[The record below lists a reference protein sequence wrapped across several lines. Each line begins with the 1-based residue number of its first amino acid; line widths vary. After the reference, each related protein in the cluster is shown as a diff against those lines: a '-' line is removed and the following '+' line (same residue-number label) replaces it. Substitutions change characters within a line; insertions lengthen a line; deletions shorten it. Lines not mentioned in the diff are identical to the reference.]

1 MRAGKFFILLTLV
14 GVAAEA
20 GEVIDVGKY
29 QVQGSMRGPEVQYI
43 DSDRVDVNTAS
54 KIVQDQLKAME
65 SELLTHQMPG
75 ETGLRRSK

>member
-1 MRAGKFFILLTLV
+1 MRRLLLLISAVTSLS
-14 GVAAEA
+14 GFA

-54 KIVQDQLKAME
+54 KIVQEQLKAME

-75 ETGLRRSK
+75 EPGLRRAK

>member
-1 MRAGKFFILLTLV
+1 MRLTIFFYSIVSLSV
-14 GVAAEA
+14 FA

-75 ETGLRRSK
+75 ETGLRRMK